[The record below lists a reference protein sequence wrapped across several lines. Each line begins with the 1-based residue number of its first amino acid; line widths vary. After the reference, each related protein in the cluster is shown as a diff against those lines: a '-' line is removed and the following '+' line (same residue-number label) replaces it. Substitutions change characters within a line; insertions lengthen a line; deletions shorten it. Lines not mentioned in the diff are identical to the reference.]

1 MTKEQARAIRAAQ
14 LRGEPVKAVDLQ
26 TAINVLG
33 SKRTNKMTLPALRDD
48 VRERV
53 NSLLIYRLGLALGR
67 IQATRA

>member
-26 TAINVLG
+26 AAINVLG
-33 SKRTNKMTLPALRDD
+33 TKRTNKMTLPTLRDD